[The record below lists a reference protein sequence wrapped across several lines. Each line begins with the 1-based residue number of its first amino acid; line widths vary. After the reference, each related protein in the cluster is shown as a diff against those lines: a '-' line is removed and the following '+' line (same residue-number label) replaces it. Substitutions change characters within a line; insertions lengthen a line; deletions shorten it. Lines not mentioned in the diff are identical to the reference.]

1 MVGVELVHD
10 ADGWCLLYA
19 VLLLQCAGNG
29 ATEAA
34 EEVRNSHILLIFKF

>member
-10 ADGWCLLYA
+10 ADGWWLLYA

-29 ATEAA
+29 ATDAA
-34 EEVRNSHILLIFKF
+34 EEIWNSQLLFNFKF